1 MNKLN
6 KVECSHSS
14 SAGDVECFSSRLT
27 EIIGTVSARAFA
39 MKADLSQTAIQKY
52 STGDSTPNV
61 ERLIAISKAA
71 GVTVEWLVTG
81 KGPKYQQDFDLAFNQ
96 YSQAKII
103 NTPTSQVPS
112 ESFLAEFSLIPGY
125 NVQVSAGWGSE
136 GSDEAEP
143 SRHLAFRKRWLKW
156 RGFSEKDL
164 VIVWAK
170 GDSMEPVISNNN
182 TLVINTAQKQLTDGN
197 IFVLRNDNQLWVK
210 RVQVRPGSWVLL
222 SDNSNYPP
230 FEVPMDEQN
239 NFEVVGQ
246 VVHISKDVGN

>member
-1 MNKLN
+1 MRSDNGTERPINDDRIGRLSERLKLAIGDTSFRALAE
-6 KVECSHSS
+6 K
-14 SAGDVECFSSRLT
+14 AGVSE
-27 EIIGTVSARAFA
+27 GTVRNLMGGGIPRLDIILRIADAVGVSAPWLATGMGA
-39 MKADLSQTAIQKY
+39 MHQEDHVYTQEKEAT
-52 STGDSTPNV
+52 TTP
-61 ERLIAISKAA
+61 
-71 GVTVEWLVTG
+71 
-81 KGPKYQQDFDLAFNQ
+81 
-96 YSQAKII
+96 QAQ
-103 NTPTSQVPS
+103 P
-112 ESFLAEFSLIPGY
+112 ESFLSEFALIPGY

>member
-1 MNKLN
+1 MNEEN
-6 KVECSHSS
+6 KHERLHSCSSVEHERFCHRLGVVI
-14 SAGDVECFSSRLT
+14 GDESVRSFAL
-27 EIIGTVSARAFA
+27 RAN
-39 MKADLSQTAIQKY
+39 LSPPVIKKY
-52 STGDSTPNV
+52 LEDDSTPNV
-61 ERLIAISKAA
+61 ERLIALAEA
-71 GVTVEWLVTG
+71 GGVTVEWLATG
-81 KGPKYQQDFDLAFNQ
+81 KGNKHPKNISEDVSPIAL
-96 YSQAKII
+96 
-103 NTPTSQVPS
+103 PTLQTSS
-112 ESFLAEFSLIPGY
+112 DSFLSEFALIPGY